1 LAEIKVDTEANPAAE
16 PAVPTGAA
24 SPNVT
29 ARLGWY
35 TVWMTAVVAV
45 MSQVDR
51 GILALFVQ
59 PMKRDFHLTDTQVSI
74 LLGFAFTFFY
84 VVGGPPLSR
93 AADNGIRKH
102 VIAGALTVWSL
113 ATACFG
119 IAQSYWAFFAARAVV
134 GASEAGCGPASLSM
148 IADVIKR
155 DKLPRAYALYNSGFL
170 GGSALSLVIGGVLI
184 GMFADLPPLHLPVI
198 GTIYN
203 WQLVFILL
211 GVPGLVIAAI
221 FLLTVPEPAR
231 RGSRKPGGY
240 PLREVFAYLYKNRK
254 LHGPFLIAVL
264 LMAFQI
270 YGIVAWVPAFF
281 ERTYGWGPA
290 KIGPLLGTS
299 VMVTSVIGLFAG
311 ARLTEI
317 LSKKHDDAYLRV
329 MVIANSVP
337 IPFFVAGFLM
347 PTPWLALACYATAM
361 GFYTMGAAGFNS
373 AINVSSPNEMR
384 SQITVLYFILQNAVA
399 GSLGPTA
406 IALITDYV
414 AHNESDL
421 RYVLAAVRLVVGPLT
436 VFFLWRA
443 MRAYGPIFRQRV
455 AEGAA

>member
-1 LAEIKVDTEANPAAE
+1 
-16 PAVPTGAA
+16 
-24 SPNVT
+24 
-29 ARLGWY
+29 
-35 TVWMTAVVAV
+35 VV
-45 MSQVDR
+45 
-51 GILALFVQ
+51 
-59 PMKRDFHLTDTQVSI
+59 
-74 LLGFAFTFFY
+74 
-84 VVGGPPLSR
+84 
-93 AADNGIRKH
+93 
-102 VIAGALTVWSL
+102 
-113 ATACFG
+113 
-119 IAQSYWAFFAARAVV
+119 
-134 GASEAGCGPASLSM
+134 
-148 IADVIKR
+148 
-155 DKLPRAYALYNSGFL
+155 
-170 GGSALSLVIGGVLI
+170 
-184 GMFADLPPLHLPVI
+184 

-211 GVPGLVIAAI
+211 GIPGVIIAVI
-221 FLLTVPEPAR
+221 FMLTVPEPVR
-231 RGSRKPGGY
+231 RGSKKPGGY

-299 VMVTSVIGLFAG
+299 VMVTSVIGLFVG

-329 MVIANSVP
+329 MVIANSLP

-399 GSLGPTA
+399 GSLGPTV
-406 IALITDYV
+406 IALITDYI
-414 AHNESDL
+414 AHSESDL

-455 AEGAA
+455 TEGAA